1 MKTVVFKGVE
11 LHIDDNNTL
20 TTNEVAAG
28 YGVTPQSIREHKRHH
43 ADEIFENVHYIVKTN
58 KFNKP
63 SLHWTIEGA
72 YMLGFFI
79 KSKEAKE
86 FRKFTAKLLSEIK
99 QGNAKVVSVA
109 PTQLDMITHYEVRRD
124 LATTRRLLTIEKKKH
139 RQTAEYYEKKLL
151 QLQKKL
157 PSKSIE
163 EDDIARVKQAINH
176 KLKNTIR
183 IKTNDMVKTLGILID
198 FATNEVERV
207 LRDADISEDL
217 TWYDEKR
224 DHFKELLK

>member
-99 QGNAKVVSVA
+99 KGNAEVISVA
-109 PTQLDMITHYEVRRD
+109 TKQPDPYIYQLERENIELKRTINRLTRNTDKNQPLKRIITQELDEMAYQLTSQFTQMLQSDIKMMKEAIETSVIMMHKKITHKE
-124 LATTRRLLTIEKKKH
+124 
-139 RQTAEYYEKKLL
+139 RQ
-151 QLQKKL
+151 QKL
-157 PSKSIE
+157 P
-163 EDDIARVKQAINH
+163 
-176 KLKNTIR
+176 L
-183 IKTNDMVKTLGILID
+183 
-198 FATNEVERV
+198 
-207 LRDADISEDL
+207 
-217 TWYDEKR
+217 
-224 DHFKELLK
+224 